1 MPSSAQEEAG
11 CGRTRGPR
19 RNPALLALA
28 AVLICR
34 GALAQATGEVF
45 DALKFIEYDLYD
57 YSPEEQAAWEAS
69 RYAQQAIRLDLGS
82 VTLNELFS
90 IEEAQVNLRP
100 TPWLGFHLDV
110 EDYRTREQEV
120 TRLLTDFSFPVLPW
134 LELLATASPGLRK
147 NEGALGVG
155 AMAASADRKQ
165 YAVLRLLDDAPFFNG
180 RNPEGGV
187 RDSAVWRVLAE
198 LRGSR
203 GGLSAWLRADL
214 GTKSDVRFT
223 MPAQVQANQ
232 RNDVAFHLRWE
243 PTGWARR
250 EGGFGIRGILRL
262 LDNDRSE
269 LEVRNQLRRTLAYAR
284 IYATL
289 PLSDLFR
296 VYSVLLLASDQGR
309 GFDAGLPFT
318 FSRWDVGIRG
328 GTTVDLGLFR
338 LDAGYA
344 LARSQREIQGDPTW
358 SGLSPVGYG
367 DKVYL
372 SAQWRP
378 RKNIYLKFLISHQV
392 FTGDFGGLNGS
403 LGAIF

>member
-1 MPSSAQEEAG
+1 MVTG
-11 CGRTRGPR
+11 
-19 RNPALLALA
+19 
-28 AVLICR
+28 VLIGH
-34 GALAQATGEVF
+34 GALGQATGELF
-45 DALKFIEYDLYD
+45 DPLKFIEYDLYD

-69 RYAQQAIRLDLGS
+69 RYAQQAIRLDLAS

-100 TPWLGFHLDV
+100 TPWLGFHLDA

-120 TRLLTDFSFPVLPW
+120 TRLLADLSFRVLPW
-134 LELLATASPGLRK
+134 LELLASGGPGLRK
-147 NEGALGVG
+147 DQGALGVG

-180 RNPEGGV
+180 PNPEGGV
-187 RDSAVWRVLAE
+187 RESAVWRVEAE

-203 GGLSAWLRADL
+203 NGFSAWLRADL
-214 GTKSDVRFT
+214 GTKSEVRFAS
-223 MPAQVQANQ
+223 PAQLQANQ
-232 RNDVAFHLRWE
+232 RNDAAFHLRWE
-243 PTGWARR
+243 PARWARR
-250 EGGFGIRGILRL
+250 EGGFGIRGVLRF
-262 LDNDRSE
+262 LDNDRTE
-269 LEVRNQLRRTLAYAR
+269 LEVRNQLRRTLGYAR
-284 IYATL
+284 IYATV
-289 PLSDLFR
+289 PLSELFR

-309 GFDAGLPFT
+309 GFDVGAPFT

-328 GTTVDLGLFR
+328 GTTLDLGPFR

-344 LARSQREIQGDPTW
+344 ALRSHREIQGDPSW

-367 DKVYL
+367 DKAYL

-392 FTGDFGGLNGS
+392 FTGSFGGLNGS